1 MAENTKKCNF
11 CGKEYTEE
19 ELSEKGIVLY
29 KSKAN
34 VDGKKIRIC
43 SNCLKL
49 GYEKFEE
56 RQKVLLEKDSEQ
68 AKTEINTPRDIKKY
82 LDDWVIEQERPKVT
96 IATELYSHTK
106 RIKRLEE
113 DPSASNKLRID
124 KSNIIF
130 LGPTGSGKSETIRAI
145 CSCMDIPFTIQDA
158 SSFSSTGYV
167 GRDTEDM
174 IKDLYIAAGRDVE
187 KTQKGIVFIDEFDKI
202 KASDARGDNKDVN
215 GKAVQQSIL
224 KMIEGCEMDVKLN
237 KLDSKSV
244 KIDTTNILF
253 ILGGA
258 FVGLE
263 EIINKRLKKGSVGIG
278 FNGKPE
284 SKGEMDYNNVISQVI
299 PDDLVEFGII
309 PEVIGRCPL
318 LAVYHELSEEAMVKI
333 LTQPKHALLK
343 QYKEEFKM
351 DGIDFDIEEGA
362 LPKIAQ
368 KAKERKM
375 GARALRTVMED
386 ILFETKFEVPGD
398 PTVKK
403 VIVREDLT
411 VDILR
416 ETAKEAI
423 E

>member
-1 MAENTKKCNF
+1 MAVKKCDF

-29 KSKAN
+29 KSKAE
-34 VDGKKIRIC
+34 VDGQKIRIC

-56 RQKVLLEKDSEQ
+56 RQKALSEKDEELTK
-68 AKTEINTPRDIKKY
+68 AEINTPRDIKAY
-82 LDDWVIEQERPKVT
+82 LDDWVIEQERPKIT
-96 IATELYSHTK
+96 IATEIYSHKK
-106 RIKRLEE
+106 RIKRIEE
-113 DPSASNKLRID
+113 DPEASKKLRID

-130 LGPTGSGKSETIRAI
+130 LGPTGCGKTETVRAI
-145 CSCMDIPFTIQDA
+145 CSCLDLPYTIQDVSAYTA
-158 SSFSSTGYV
+158 SGYV
-167 GRDTEDM
+167 GKDIDEI
-174 IKDLYIAAGRDVE
+174 IKDLYIAAGRDIE
-187 KTQKGIVFIDEFDKI
+187 KTQKGIVFLDEFDKV
-202 KASDARGDNKDVN
+202 KANDARGDNKDVN

-237 KLDSKSV
+237 KLDSKSI
-244 KIDTTNILF
+244 KIDTSNILF

-284 SKGEMDYNNVISQVI
+284 VKGEMDYNNTISQVI

-318 LAVYHELSEEAMVKI
+318 LAVYHELSEEAMIRI
-333 LTQPKHALLK
+333 LTEPKHALLK

-351 DGIDFDIEEGA
+351 DGIDFDIEDGA

-386 ILFETKFEVPGD
+386 ILFETKFNAPGD

-403 VIVREDLT
+403 VVIKEDLT
-411 VDILR
+411 VDVLR
-416 ETAKEAI
+416 EGVEEAT

>member
-130 LGPTGSGKSETIRAI
+130 LGPTG
-145 CSCMDIPFTIQDA
+145 
-158 SSFSSTGYV
+158 
-167 GRDTEDM
+167 
-174 IKDLYIAAGRDVE
+174 
-187 KTQKGIVFIDEFDKI
+187 
-202 KASDARGDNKDVN
+202 
-215 GKAVQQSIL
+215 
-224 KMIEGCEMDVKLN
+224 
-237 KLDSKSV
+237 
-244 KIDTTNILF
+244 
-253 ILGGA
+253 
-258 FVGLE
+258 
-263 EIINKRLKKGSVGIG
+263 
-278 FNGKPE
+278 
-284 SKGEMDYNNVISQVI
+284 
-299 PDDLVEFGII
+299 
-309 PEVIGRCPL
+309 
-318 LAVYHELSEEAMVKI
+318 
-333 LTQPKHALLK
+333 K
-343 QYKEEFKM
+343 Q
-351 DGIDFDIEEGA
+351 I
-362 LPKIAQ
+362 
-368 KAKERKM
+368 
-375 GARALRTVMED
+375 T
-386 ILFETKFEVPGD
+386 
-398 PTVKK
+398 
-403 VIVREDLT
+403 
-411 VDILR
+411 
-416 ETAKEAI
+416 
-423 E
+423 